1 MAAKTEKKT
10 NSTLPLNTEDPT
22 PSSNI
27 TYNSEVVAIIAGLAA
42 NEVEGIAGMCS
53 VSGSIMSKN
62 RNVTKGVKVEVG
74 TEEVAVDLYVI
85 VEYGIPIQRAAADA
99 QENVRKAIESMT
111 GLHVVRVDVHVQSV
125 SFEQDKKALQAGAQ
139 QAALVAGE
147 EPETVKLPESKKAE
161 PVQKDK
167 AKKSA
172 GTDQKEETIGKQKAD
187 PKPKAKAEKK
197 PEETEQ
203 NPKEGKAPDDAGK
216 EN

>member
-147 EPETVKLPESKKAE
+147 EPETVKLPENKKAE
-161 PVQKDK
+161 PAQKDK
-167 AKKSA
+167 AKKPA
-172 GTDQKEETIGKQKAD
+172 GTDQKEETKGKQKAD

-203 NPKEGKAPDDAGK
+203 NPKEGKAPDDAVK